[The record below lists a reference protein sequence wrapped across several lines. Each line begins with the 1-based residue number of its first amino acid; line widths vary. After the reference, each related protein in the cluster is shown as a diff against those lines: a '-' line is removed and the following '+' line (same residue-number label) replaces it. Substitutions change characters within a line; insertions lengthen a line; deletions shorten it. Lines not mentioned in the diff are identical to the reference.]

1 MIAIVLAAVAATI
14 VVVVLGRFDRD
25 TALRRWDFVLS
36 GRAQQAATQLQA
48 RLAQDTDMAGHAYD
62 LAMTRRA
69 SLSFDEAV
77 RLLGVAADT
86 LEEAAADRHRRLR
99 ALAVYG
105 RMAEAIVPVPPVR
118 PAQFRLMETRSIAW
132 IGGWIQELLV
142 SWRERFLF
150 RLAVIGVGFRLVVRA
165 IRGSRERAGV
175 APRVEEPFR
184 TFGDSLHDFK
194 ALDGEQVESL
204 RQLLQSAAAIERVD
218 LPKELGAP

>member
-1 MIAIVLAAVAATI
+1 MVVA
-14 VVVVLGRFDRD
+14 LGRFDRAK
-25 TALRRWDFVLS
+25 ALRRWDFVLS

-62 LAMTRRA
+62 LALTRRA

-77 RLLGVAADT
+77 RLLGIAANT

-118 PAQFRLMETRSIAW
+118 PSQFRLFETRSIARV
-132 IGGWIQELLV
+132 GGWIQELLV

-150 RLAVIGVGFRLVVRA
+150 RLAVIGVGLRLVMRA
-165 IRGSRERAGV
+165 VRGSRDRAEV
-175 APRVEEPFR
+175 APKRDEPFR
-184 TFGDSLHDFK
+184 TFGDSLHDFR

-204 RQLLQSAAAIERVD
+204 RQLLASAAAIEREN
-218 LPKELGAP
+218 LPNEIRRT